1 MEFNATFIVAF
12 FSFIVFTVL
21 MNLILYKSISDI
33 VMKRKDFVDSNYAE
47 ANRNSE
53 KKVEILLDKREK
65 LAQAGEDAKV
75 IVAQKT
81 AEANAQKDEIA
92 LNAKK
97 EAQKN
102 IDAYNLYYK
111 NATKEAKEFLNAE
124 IVNLAQAISDKFL
137 DPEEKISQELTE
149 ELTESVTQG

>member
-21 MNLILYKSISDI
+21 MNLILYKPISDI